1 MPTSAQI
8 QYIQQRAQA
17 LGLDPRAVLAI
28 AGHEGLS
35 GGIGDGGHAFGPWQ
49 MNNAGGVLT
58 GKFAGQTPQQINQ
71 WAWSNQGIDS
81 ALGQIAGVA
90 RGLKG
95 SQAIQAITTRFER
108 PANPGAEIADANA
121 RYGKTPGVTLTSPGL
136 GRNVLTQ
143 PGGGNV
149 ISAGGGPQRQALLQ
163 QVMGGR
169 VDFNSNQVQTPNLLA
184 ISQLRQM
191 NSTGATGSIPHVSTA
206 VAAAAVTGGS
216 ATGQAI
222 AKTALSQLGQPYQYG
237 GLAKLGHPTDC
248 SGLLQAA
255 AAAHGVNISR
265 TTYTQ
270 WKEGRAVP
278 TNALQAGD
286 AVFFKGSDSKGNLP
300 GHVGIYIGGGKFVED
315 PHTGATV
322 TISTLAGRSDYVGAR
337 RFV

>member
-1 MPTSAQI
+1 MASAAQI

-35 GGIGDGGHAFGPWQ
+35 GGIGDGGHAFGPFQ
-49 MNNAGGVLT
+49 ENNAGGVLT
-58 GKFAGQTPQQINQ
+58 GKFQGQTPQQINQ

-95 SQAIQAITTRFER
+95 EQAIRAITTRFER
-108 PANPGAEIADANA
+108 PANPGAEISDALA
-121 RYGKTPGVTLTSPGL
+121 HYGQSGQVGL
-136 GRNVLTQ
+136 SSA
-143 PGGGNV
+143 PAK
-149 ISAGGGPQRQALLQ
+149 AGGGVVPPGMFNAGGGASRQQLVSMLAGQ
-163 QVMGGR
+163 R
-169 VDFNSNQVQTPNLLA
+169 VDFNSNQVQTPNLVA

-191 NSTGATGSIPHVSTA
+191 DATGSTGSIPHASTA
-206 VAAAAVTGGS
+206 VAAAAVSGGS
-216 ATGQAI
+216 QLGQSI

-237 GLAKLGHPTDC
+237 GQAQLGHPTDC

-255 AAAHGVNISR
+255 AAAHGISIPR
-265 TTYTQ
+265 TTYDQ
-270 WKEGRAVP
+270 WKTGKSVP
-278 TNALQAGD
+278 TNALQSGD
-286 AVFFKGSDSKGNLP
+286 AVFFKGSDPRGNLP

-315 PHTGATV
+315 PHTGASV